1 MEGENNHESW
11 VDMIEGLVY
20 QSCGN
25 DSAAITIYATAM
37 RLLAAEG
44 RCKIVSECG
53 RRILV
58 EWMPQSTPAEEGRT

>member
-1 MEGENNHESW
+1 MECENNRESL
-11 VDMIEGLVY
+11 VDIIEDLVQ

-25 DSAAITIYATAM
+25 DSAAITTYAAAM

-53 RRILV
+53 RRVIV
-58 EWMPQSTPAEEGRT
+58 EWVPQSK